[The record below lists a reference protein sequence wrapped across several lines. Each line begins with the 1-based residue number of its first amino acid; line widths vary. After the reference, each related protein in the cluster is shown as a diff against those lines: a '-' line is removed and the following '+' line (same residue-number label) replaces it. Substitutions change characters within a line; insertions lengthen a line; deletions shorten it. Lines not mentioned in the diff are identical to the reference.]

1 MRNGRLLQLQAV
13 HLREPGFPRKQALQS
28 LSAFSRKS
36 QASSSLLLLLVHRGC
51 LQLACLGDLGDGV
64 FSFSCCQLFQGL
76 LSQHTSTASMYP
88 FFLAIMSSSLPCIAL
103 SSLLPTAP
111 CCSFPLYP
119 LLPLLL
125 PLLQKAGLRISREG

>member
-13 HLREPGFPRKQALQS
+13 PLREPGFPRKQALQS

-36 QASSSLLLLLVHRGC
+36 QASSSLLLLLVRSGC

-76 LSQHTSTASMYP
+76 LSQHTPHGLHISP
-88 FFLAIMSSSLPCIAL
+88 LFLAIMYSSLPCIAL
-103 SSLLPTAP
+103 LSFQQPLFVLSLSTPS
-111 CCSFPLYP
+111 CHSFFPSYKKL
-119 LLPLLL
+119 
-125 PLLQKAGLRISREG
+125 A